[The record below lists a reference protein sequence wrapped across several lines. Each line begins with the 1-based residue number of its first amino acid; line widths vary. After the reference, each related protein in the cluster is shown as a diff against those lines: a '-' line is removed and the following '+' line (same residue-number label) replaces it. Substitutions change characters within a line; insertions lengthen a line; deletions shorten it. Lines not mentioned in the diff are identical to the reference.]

1 LSIRAWLECR
11 MGLRMAV
18 VVGAAGGFLIAVAL
32 RVAEP
37 GAMVVATGG
46 VLGLVSVH
54 ARADTRPVDLLIV
67 RVMSASAV
75 ALFVAEQRRT
85 TTREWLVFGVPA
97 VAYAVWAFW
106 MFRSSHRRKSR

>member
-1 LSIRAWLECR
+1 

-18 VVGAAGGFLIAVAL
+18 IVGAAGGFLIAVAL

-46 VLGLVSVH
+46 VLGLVSVR
-54 ARADTRPVDLLIV
+54 ARAGTRPADLLMV
-67 RVMSASAV
+67 RLMSAAAV

-85 TTREWLVFGVPA
+85 ANLEWLVFGVPT